1 MLALDAAFDEHN
13 YGCRSFRAFLAMLP
27 HRVQIVETDGPD
39 IVVKLIEEP
48 RKPARTRNRKASA
61 RSKNSST
68 APPAAAAAKPAEA
81 QT

>member
-1 MLALDAAFDEHN
+1 
-13 YGCRSFRAFLAMLP
+13 MLP

-48 RKPARTRNRKASA
+48 RKPTRARNRKASA
-61 RSKNSST
+61 RSNNSSAGAT
-68 APPAAAAAKPAEA
+68 AAAKTAEA

>member
-1 MLALDAAFDEHN
+1 
-13 YGCRSFRAFLAMLP
+13 MLP

-48 RKPARTRNRKASA
+48 RKPTRTRNRKTSA
-61 RSKNSST
+61 RSNNSST
-68 APPAAAAAKPAEA
+68 AAAAAAKTAEA